1 MENNNFVSF
10 VFTNLQF
17 VNELFAFAQS
27 EGCVEIFEQAIDEQS
42 CKSEKEL
49 AGFLL
54 YEIDQTSKKDD
65 DHNFIFW
72 NDLDILSKAR
82 WMKLADQKYKFDS

>member
-1 MENNNFVSF
+1 MDNNYKPFI
-10 VFTNLQF
+10 FTNLQF

-27 EGCVEIFEQAIDEQS
+27 EGCVEIFEQAIDEQF

-54 YEIDQTSKKDD
+54 YEIDQTARKDEN
-65 DHNFIFW
+65 HNFIFW
-72 NDLDILSKAR
+72 NDLDVLSMAR
-82 WMKLADQKYKFDS
+82 WIKKAVAKYDIK